1 MLQSQTD
8 LFESCRS
15 INATLPCQLN
25 LDTFDTLPFRFGG
38 FHVEQGSGDLYLR
51 NNSGRKGSIEKERLR
66 VCQSSPEMSSGPG
79 VLPHGCS
86 FSACICTYP
95 LEALES
101 VGSRATLSEKV
112 R

>member
-1 MLQSQTD
+1 MSNRDQAPCIFETTAAEKVPEKRKD
-8 LFESCRS
+8 L
-15 INATLPCQLN
+15 L
-25 LDTFDTLPFRFGG
+25 G
-38 FHVEQGSGDLYLR
+38 FVKVVRRCPPVQA
-51 NNSGRKGSIEKERLR
+51 
-66 VCQSSPEMSSGPG
+66 
-79 VLPHGCS
+79 